1 MDNSGVLVQASS
13 GLERLMGGSGR
24 GGVLKDSTV
33 AQVSAYVYYQA
44 NVIAK
49 LTSNKQFQ
57 NTFTK
62 TLFDQINQDFGAY
75 IDALA
80 RSKPKSLHHVYEWKK
95 AGSPESRLFK
105 LNKLSQLGLSFSV
118 NYEFK
123 TSRSMVPSPKGK
135 RRHMFANKAFVMEQG
150 LPLVIRPKN
159 SERLVFEYNG
169 ETVFMPKGASV
180 TVRRPGGSGARNQFT
195 LAYSRFFSGQLVN
208 NSIKNSGFQKIF
220 NSSMTKALRVP
231 SDIKRVKYSF
241 SANTIRS
248 QADSALTLSFGGA
261 M

>member
-1 MDNSGVLVQASS
+1 MLIQAAS
-13 GLERLMGGSGR
+13 GLERMMYANQK
-24 GGVLKDSTV
+24 GVLKDSTV
-33 AQVSAYVYYQA
+33 AQISAYVYYEA
-44 NVIAK
+44 AVIAK
-49 LTSNKQFQ
+49 LTTNKAFQ
-57 NTFTK
+57 NAFSK
-62 TLFDQINQDFGAY
+62 LMFDQINLDFGNY

-95 AGSPESRLFK
+95 TGNKSARLFK
-105 LNKLSQLGLSFSV
+105 LNKTGQVGLSFGI
-118 NYEFK
+118 NYEFLPSK
-123 TSRSMVPSPKGK
+123 SMVPASTGK
-135 RRHMFANKAFVMEQG
+135 RRHMFINKASIMEKG
-150 LPLVIRPKN
+150 EPLVIRPKN
-159 SERLVFEYNG
+159 ADRLVFEIDG

-195 LAYSRFFSGQLVN
+195 LAHSRFFSGRLVN
-208 NSIKNSGFQKIF
+208 DSIKKSGFQRLF
-220 NSSMTKALRVP
+220 NSSMSKALGVP

>member
-1 MDNSGVLVQASS
+1 MLIQAAS
-13 GLERLMGGSGR
+13 GLERMMYANQK
-24 GGVLKDSTV
+24 GVLKDSTV
-33 AQVSAYVYYQA
+33 AQISAYVYYEA
-44 NVIAK
+44 AVIAK
-49 LTSNKQFQ
+49 LTTNKAFQ
-57 NTFTK
+57 NAFSK
-62 TLFDQINQDFGAY
+62 MMFDQINLDFGNY

-95 AGSPESRLFK
+95 TGNKSARLFK
-105 LNKLSQLGLSFSV
+105 LNKTGQVGLSFGI
-118 NYEFK
+118 NYEFLPSK
-123 TSRSMVPSPKGK
+123 SMVPASTGK
-135 RRHMFANKAFVMEQG
+135 RRHMFINKASIMEKG
-150 LPLVIRPKN
+150 EPLVIRPKN
-159 SERLVFEYNG
+159 ADRLVFEIDG

-195 LAYSRFFSGQLVN
+195 LAHSRFFSGRLVN
-208 NSIKNSGFQKIF
+208 DSIKKSGFQRLF
-220 NSSMTKALRVP
+220 NSSMSKALGVP

>member
-1 MDNSGVLVQASS
+1 MLVQASS
-13 GLERLMGGSGR
+13 GLERLMGGSGP

-49 LTSNKQFQ
+49 LTSSKQFQ

-62 TLFDQINQDFGAY
+62 TIFDQIEQDFGAY

-95 AGSPESRLFK
+95 SGTPSSRLFK
-105 LNKLSQLGLSFSV
+105 LNKVSQQGLSFKV

-123 TSRSMVPSPKGK
+123 MSRSMVPAPKGK

-159 SERLVFEYNG
+159 AERLVFESNG

-180 TVRRPGGSGARNQFT
+180 TVKRPGGSAATNQFG

-208 NSIKNSGFQKIF
+208 SSIKNSGFQRIF
-220 NSSMTKALRVP
+220 NSGLTKAMKLPVN
-231 SDIKRVKYSF
+231 IKKVQYKF
-241 SANTIRS
+241 SPNTVRS
-248 QADSALTLSFGGA
+248 QADAALAVAFGSAL
-261 M
+261 

>member
-1 MDNSGVLVQASS
+1 MLIQAAS
-13 GLERLMGGSGR
+13 GLERMMYANQK
-24 GGVLKDSTV
+24 GVLKDSTV
-33 AQVSAYVYYQA
+33 AQISAYVYYEA
-44 NVIAK
+44 AVIAK
-49 LTSNKQFQ
+49 LTTNKAFQ
-57 NTFTK
+57 NAFSK
-62 TLFDQINQDFGAY
+62 LMFDQINLDFGNY

-95 AGSPESRLFK
+95 TGNKSARLFK
-105 LNKLSQLGLSFSV
+105 LNKTGQVGLSFGI
-118 NYEFK
+118 NYEFLPSK
-123 TSRSMVPSPKGK
+123 SMVPASTGK
-135 RRHMFANKAFVMEQG
+135 RRHMFMNKASIMEKG
-150 LPLVIRPKN
+150 EPLVIRPKN
-159 SERLVFEYNG
+159 ADRLVFEIDG

-195 LAYSRFFSGQLVN
+195 LAHSRFFSGRLVN
-208 NSIKNSGFQKIF
+208 DSIKKSGFQRLF
-220 NSSMTKALRVP
+220 NSSMSKALGVP